1 MADSNPWMAPVR
13 EAARRVES
21 ERKPA
26 DPANPFLALEKIWA
40 AGVIQTFDFWR
51 DVRDAAMEIGFFGI
65 YGSPLMN
72 RIGASHAYQRER
84 LDPKDLEHLP
94 EVEAI
99 LLGVDRGGF
108 EVAVIRMLILMADSR
123 HVVRRDRLERS
134 AHMLGKEEPF
144 ASLGAEKRAALI
156 REQAIIVE
164 FAPVLAISTLPE
176 LMPDRAER
184 QRAIELVEFIA
195 GSVAEMEPQTIK
207 TLQKMR
213 ATLGLPALAVADEAP
228 PPVAVED
235 LRERA

>member
-1 MADSNPWMAPVR
+1 MH
-13 EAARRVES
+13 
-21 ERKPA
+21 
-26 DPANPFLALEKIWA
+26 
-40 AGVIQTFDFWR
+40 
-51 DVRDAAMEIGFFGI
+51 
-65 YGSPLMN
+65 

-84 LDPKDLEHLP
+84 MDPKDLEHLP

-176 LMPDRAER
+176 LMPDRAAR

-195 GSVAEMEPQTIK
+195 GAVEEMEPQTIK

-213 ATLGLPALAVADEAP
+213 ATLGLPALEVAAESPETAT
-228 PPVAVED
+228 ALED
-235 LRERA
+235 RRKSA